1 MRTTPDS
8 PGKRRHV
15 AAATLVAALVAVLLA
30 GAVAPAAGGRP
41 HQGVER
47 RAKTVQVAISG
58 FAYHP
63 PTLKVKRGAK
73 VVFANGDRVP
83 HTATRRGSFDTGHI
97 APGHSSV
104 VTLRRAGV
112 YAYHCTIHPFM
123 HGKIVVR

>member
-1 MRTTPDS
+1 MP
-8 PGKRRHV
+8 
-15 AAATLVAALVAVLLA
+15 AATLALPLVAALLSS
-30 GAVAPAAGGRP
+30 AVAPAAGGG
-41 HQGVER
+41 HQLQHG
-47 RAKTVQVAISG
+47 RAKTVRVAISG

-63 PTLKVKRGAK
+63 PTVEVRRGTK

-97 APGHSSV
+97 AAGHSSV

-112 YAYHCTIHPFM
+112 YAFHCTIHPFM